1 MRYKNEVWVSVE
13 LVNNTSDIDQVCL
26 VLWKVV
32 EMPSLLTM

>member
-1 MRYKNEVWVSVE
+1 MRYEGLYERQMGW
-13 LVNNTSDIDQVCL
+13 NNTSDIDHVCL